1 MRILVRQL
9 TTCLALLFLVC
20 VSQKASADLILSFGT
35 PTSLVEGSSGKIDV
49 FLRRGP
55 IATPNLSGFA
65 IRLAIT
71 PTGSSPSTGLVFSNP
86 QLQGQLTNS
95 TYVFPG
101 SSGGFNNT
109 FQTFNTIYN
118 ASDFS
123 TVPAG
128 VSIPTTNRLLLSLD
142 LAAVTQGNY
151 SLSIVGIGTSFT
163 DSGFNTINYQSPAP
177 LALTVSAVPEPS
189 SMLLLGASACGA
201 WYMNCRRRR
210 KRRSQQLLPKVTEW
224 VQS

>member
-1 MRILVRQL
+1 MRQL

-20 VSQKASADLILSFGT
+20 VSQKASAGLILSFGT
-35 PTSLVEGSSGKIDV
+35 PTSLVAGSSGKIDI
-49 FLRRGP
+49 FLRRDLNV
-55 IATPNLSGFA
+55 TPNLSGFA
-65 IRLAIT
+65 IRLALT
-71 PTGSSPSTGLVFSNP
+71 PTGSSPPTGLVFSNP

-109 FQTFNTIYN
+109 FQTSNTIYN

-123 TVPAG
+123 TLSTG
-128 VSIPTTNRLLLSLD
+128 VAIPTSNRLLLSLD
-142 LAAVTQGNY
+142 LAAVTPGDY
-151 SLSIVGIGTSFT
+151 RLSIVGGSTSFT
-163 DSGFNTINYQSPAP
+163 DSDFITIGYQLPAP

-210 KRRSQQLLPKVTEW
+210 KRKSQQLLPKVTEW